1 MAIITISRG
10 SFSGGKMLAE
20 EVGKVLNYRVLS
32 REVLISG
39 AKKYG
44 VSQDKLAEALETPPK
59 FWDRFKHE
67 RRLYLS
73 VIQAALCDEVI
84 DNRVVYHGHAGHL
97 LLKGL
102 FPVIKVRV
110 VAPVEFRLK
119 LLMKTRSMKENE
131 ALRYIHKKDEERIRW
146 TKFLYGMDWHDL
158 SLYDI
163 MINLENVE
171 MDCAVDILMKL
182 AGKKD
187 SKMNEEYW
195 QQLTDHCLNSHVR
208 AALALNEATAAAEI
222 DVSVKNGVVYLTGT
236 VANEILVEKII
247 AQAQEVP
254 GVKEI
259 NRDQFVGLER

>member
-20 EVGKVLNYRVLS
+20 EIGKALNYRVVS
-32 REVLISG
+32 REVLVSG
-39 AKKYG
+39 AKNYG
-44 VSQDKLAEALETPPK
+44 VSKDKLAEALETPPK

-73 VIQAALCDEVI
+73 IIQAALCDEVI
-84 DNRVVYHGHAGHL
+84 GNRVVYHGHAGHL

-110 VAPVEFRLK
+110 IAPVEYRLN

-131 ALRYIHKKDEERIRW
+131 ALRYIQKKDEERIRW
-146 TKFLYGMDWHDL
+146 TKFLYGVDWYDL
-158 SLYDI
+158 DLYDI

-187 SKMNEEYW
+187 GKMNEEHW
-195 QQLTDHCLNSHVR
+195 QQLNDHCLNSHVR

-222 DVSVKNGVVYLTGT
+222 DVSVKNGVVYLSGT

-259 NRDQFVGLER
+259 NRDQFVGMER